1 MKTIFLVC
9 SFLIIISSN
18 AYSQLKAVTQNGKEV
33 VLNKD
38 GTWHYIDNN
47 KSSSIKDSTCEH
59 LVDIS
64 VNDSNGK
71 VTYISKKEVIVF
83 DGIEGFAIT
92 IEKVDDLIH
101 LDMKVVSD
109 NTCVDNNTNIEFTFV
124 TGSKINLTS
133 DTMSNC
139 EGEVNTRFITS
150 SNKMNELYQLST
162 KKVSSIRVWTRDG
175 PVEQKLSPT
184 SSSLLLSIIV
194 CISEVDTLQL

>member
-38 GTWHYIDNN
+38 G
-47 KSSSIKDSTCEH
+47 
-59 LVDIS
+59 
-64 VNDSNGK
+64 NGK